1 MSGKTAIAT
10 TDTPTKA
17 VFSAAQMV
25 GQGREIPYGRPK
37 PSFKGYGDV
46 TMALGCLAAM
56 AVTICFAQMDSN
68 YSSAARMTAAIRR
81 VFQMSGS
88 TGTAVDVRRTILVVE
103 SDESQRL
110 IAKTALERYGYNVA
124 LADDGSQALT
134 LLRNGGGRVALVVLD
149 THSSGAQT
157 MQQLKGIRPSVPIL
171 VSEAAGEKLQAGA
184 AGGIERPFSALPLA
198 EAVQRTLGPVSL

>member
-1 MSGKTAIAT
+1 MTGKTAAST
-10 TDTPTKA
+10 MDTPTKA
-17 VFSAAQMV
+17 VFSAAQTV

-56 AVTICFAQMDSN
+56 AVTICFAQMDGN
-68 YSSAARMTAAIRR
+68 YTLTSPMTAAIGR
-81 VFQMSGS
+81 VLHMSGS
-88 TGTAVDVRRTILVVE
+88 TGTAVDTRKTILVVE
-103 SDESQRL
+103 SDERQRL

-124 LADDGSQALT
+124 LVDDGSQALT

-149 THSSGAQT
+149 TRSSGAQT

-171 VSEAAGEKLQAGA
+171 VSEAAGEELQAGA
-184 AGGIERPFSALPLA
+184 AGRIERPFSALPLA
-198 EAVQRTLGPVSL
+198 EAVQHTLGPLSL